1 MKKLIYLIALL
12 FSVSI
17 LSFSC
22 VKTDDNNDD
31 NNNVD
36 NSKKDT
42 LLTTFRMVTPL
53 SDNTQDISYNGDLN
67 LDKIVSKKQSAMEFV
82 KKYNYN
88 GSLLLDCKW
97 YSDEAMTN
105 QIGSNRYTINTSGEM
120 TSMVEYDGADTINY
134 TISWSSGKISEYVA
148 VNNLA
153 PFNDHKSVFE
163 WTGDNITKETK
174 YMRDSTGAFSSIGY
188 DVLTYDNK
196 INPLTIKFVPEF
208 DVQFFSKN
216 NVVKI
221 EIYGPS
227 GTIQALNQFTYN
239 YDANNYP
246 TDGTFDY
253 GYIAGQTY
261 YTYSA
266 LSKE

>member
-1 MKKLIYLIALL
+1 MKKLIYLTALL

-31 NNNVD
+31 NNNNVD

-42 LLTTFRMVTPL
+42 LLTVFKMVTPL
-53 SDNTQDISYNGDLN
+53 ADNVQNISYNADLN
-67 LDKIVSKKQSAMEFV
+67 LEKIVSKKQSAIEFV

-88 GSLLLDCKW
+88 GSMLLDCKW

-105 QIGSNRYTINTSGEM
+105 PIGSNTYTINTSGQM
-120 TSMVEYDGADTINY
+120 TSMVEIDGADTTHY
-134 TISWSSGKISEYVA
+134 TISYSAGKISEYTA
-148 VNNLA
+148 INNSA

-174 YMRDSTGAFSSIGY
+174 YLRDSTGTFSSVGY

-196 INPLTIKFVPEF
+196 INPLTIRFIPEF
-208 DVQFFSKN
+208 EVQFFSKN
-216 NVVKI
+216 NVTKI
-221 EIYGPS
+221 EIYGPG
-227 GTIQALNQFTYN
+227 GTIQALSQFTYN
-239 YDANNYP
+239 YDANN
-246 TDGTFDY
+246 
-253 GYIAGQTY
+253 
-261 YTYSA
+261 
-266 LSKE
+266 